1 MSEPSKNNALLG
13 EALLETIRQAVR
25 VEIRTALSVNGHGGK
40 GSLRV
45 LINMHK
51 PYLTIKEAAKFSC
64 LGPSTIRLFIRKR
77 ELKAHQVGSRVII
90 KRTDLEGFLESHPIE
105 VISD

>member
-1 MSEPSKNNALLG
+1 MSDPSKNNALLG

-25 VEIRTALSVNGHGGK
+25 VEIRAALIENGHE
-40 GSLRV
+40 SQ
-45 LINMHK
+45 K
-51 PYLTIKEAAKFSC
+51 PTETPKCYLTIKEAADVSR
-64 LGPSTIRLFIRKR
+64 LGQSTIRLMIRKR

-105 VISD
+105 ILSD

>member
-1 MSEPSKNNALLG
+1 MSKPNNTPSLLG
-13 EALLETIRQAVR
+13 EAFRSELE
-25 VEIRTALSVNGHGGK
+25 EIVKKSIQEAMTQNGHGGK
-40 GSLRV
+40 VSLRM
-45 LINMHK
+45 LINMLK
-51 PYLTIKEAAKFSC
+51 PYLTIKEAAKVSR

-105 VISD
+105 ILPD